1 MTYYYIFHTF
11 NKKYKIMKNYLIKLN
26 NLLTVKSVGWGLTII
41 VSLMLGMGGVSKLMG
56 TEEMVNNF
64 TFMNLLPYI
73 EIIGLVEI
81 AGVILLL
88 IPKTSLYGAVIL
100 GSVMT
105 AAVALHLSLMGGD
118 KIAMP
123 LMIGTA
129 AWLSYFLR
137 NK

>member
-1 MTYYYIFHTF
+1 
-11 NKKYKIMKNYLIKLN
+11 MKNYLIKLK
-26 NLLTVKSVGWGLTII
+26 NLLTVKNVGWGLTII

-73 EIIGLVEI
+73 EIIGIVEI

-118 KIAMP
+118 NIAMP

-137 NK
+137 NR

>member
-1 MTYYYIFHTF
+1 
-11 NKKYKIMKNYLIKLN
+11 MKNYLTKLK
-26 NLLTVKSVGWGLTII
+26 NLLTIQNGGWALTII

-118 KIAMP
+118 NIATP

-137 NK
+137 NR

>member
-1 MTYYYIFHTF
+1 
-11 NKKYKIMKNYLIKLN
+11 MKNYLIKLK
-26 NLLTVKSVGWGLTII
+26 NLLTVKNVGWGLTII

-118 KIAMP
+118 NIAMP

-137 NK
+137 NR

>member
-1 MTYYYIFHTF
+1 
-11 NKKYKIMKNYLIKLN
+11 MKNYLIKLK
-26 NLLTVKSVGWGLTII
+26 NLLTVKKVGWGLTII
-41 VSLMLGMGGVSKLMG
+41 VTLMLGMGGVSKLMG

-118 KIAMP
+118 NIAMP

-137 NK
+137 NR

>member
-1 MTYYYIFHTF
+1 
-11 NKKYKIMKNYLIKLN
+11 MKNYLIKLK
-26 NLLTVKSVGWGLTII
+26 NLLTVKKVGWGLTII

-73 EIIGLVEI
+73 EIIGIVEI

-118 KIAMP
+118 NIAMP

-137 NK
+137 NR

>member
-1 MTYYYIFHTF
+1 ME
-11 NKKYKIMKNYLIKLN
+11 NYLTKLK
-26 NLLTVKSVGWGLTII
+26 NLLTIKNVGWGLTII
-41 VSLMLGMGGVSKLMG
+41 VSIMLGVGGLSKVMG
-56 TEEMVNNF
+56 TEEMVNTF

-88 IPKTSLYGAVIL
+88 IPRTSLYGAVIL
-100 GSVMT
+100 GSVMA